1 MLDIELRNF
10 KEVNQMFNLTESFKV
25 EYENYLKEQA
35 NAEFEKGF
43 AALEEAQKQSDEA
56 FRIIKEYFNLY
67 AKSTN
72 LNEVKGEPG
81 GSTDERKPNSQDEK
95 NKQRQ
100 ESDTVKKFIDVM
112 STFASSS
119 RTAEDPRT
127 EISEYKPIIGHAVMQ
142 NITSMK
148 FPENIIFFIDSL
160 ISWIVNLVK
169 KFIGFFTNAI
179 RRFFGMETTK
189 ESNKITSEDLKLSL
203 QRAQKIEAVAMPV
216 SFKGVKEPKAV
227 SMVSID
233 GRNIEK
239 IRDMFELGVNASV
252 EFYDLTNILTE
263 AENENMFGQ
272 RDPYGAKDFMP
283 ERKESRQVTGI
294 SVDIAKDMEN
304 LHQLMQHFFDIFD
317 NAYGSNQEY
326 LFGVDDL
333 EILLNLFKSTI
344 KDIAE
349 GSISTTAISGRLTSL
364 ELLNAD
370 KLRDN
375 LKRTQLN
382 TDQLKKIYVEI
393 ERAIENSL
401 TVITHKQLLA
411 AEGMGVGFRFYSAA
425 TYIQMLKILKVL
437 EPRIKETEKMEK
449 EMQKMKA
456 VFDKIVIQL
465 SKQRQAIA
473 GFGAVTYT
481 SVYQRKVNDL
491 FDGARYVSQTVSL
504 RLATLGLYMKQIK
517 DIREALANANAI
529 NSRNRNY
536 LKDEIFK

>member
-1 MLDIELRNF
+1 
-10 KEVNQMFNLTESFKV
+10 MFNLTEAFKV
-25 EYENYLKEQA
+25 EYGNYLNEQA
-35 NAEFEKGF
+35 TKDFETGF
-43 AALEEAQKQSDEA
+43 ANLEEAQKQSDEA
-56 FRIIKEYFNLY
+56 FRVIKEYFNLY
-67 AKSTN
+67 AKSNN
-72 LNEVKGEPG
+72 LNEAGVDGRRSGADASDDREESPRETKA
-81 GSTDERKPNSQDEK
+81 KVSQE
-95 NKQRQ
+95 N
-100 ESDTVKKFIDVM
+100 DTVKKFIDVM
-112 STFASSS
+112 GDVLSATRSVSDARS
-119 RTAEDPRT
+119 
-127 EISEYKPIIGHAVMQ
+127 EISEYKPVIGHAYMK
-142 NITSMK
+142 NITDMK

-189 ESNKITSEDLKLSL
+189 ESNHITSDDLKLSL
-203 QRAQKIEAVAMPV
+203 QRAQKIEAIAMPI

-227 SMVSID
+227 SMVGID
-233 GRNIEK
+233 PKNIEK
-239 IRDMFELGVNASV
+239 IRDVFELGVNAGV
-252 EFYDLTNILTE
+252 EFYDVGNVLNE
-263 AENENMFGQ
+263 AEMV
-272 RDPYGAKDFMP
+272 DTYGAKGFTP
-283 ERKESRQVTGI
+283 ERSESRQMVGI
-294 SVDIAKDMEN
+294 SVDISKDMEK
-304 LHQLMQHFFDIFD
+304 LHQLMQYFFDLFD

-333 EILLNLFKSTI
+333 EILLNLFRNTI

-364 ELLNAD
+364 ELLNTD

-393 ERAIENSL
+393 EKSIQNAL

-411 AEGMGVGFRFYSAA
+411 AEGLGVGFRFYSAA
-425 TYIQMLKILKVL
+425 TYVQMLKILKAI
-437 EPRIKETEKMEK
+437 EPRISGTEKMEK

-504 RLATLGLYMKQIK
+504 RLATLGLYMKQLK
-517 DIREALANANAI
+517 DMREALANANSI

-536 LKDEIFK
+536 LKDEIFR